1 MKRFSAGFTLIEVL
15 VAMVTFA
22 IASAAT
28 ASLMFHSTTF
38 IAKSNQR
45 SQAITIAQQA
55 IEDLRAVDYSAMDSG
70 STTVDWKDQSAYF
83 IVNWDISDDDPEPNM
98 KTIVV
103 SVSWESKGV
112 TSVYETQSIYT
123 DIDA

>member
-15 VAMVTFA
+15 VAMAVFA
-22 IASAAT
+22 IASAAI

-38 IAKSNQR
+38 IAQSNQR
-45 SQAITIAQQA
+45 SQAIAIAQQA
-55 IEDLRAVDYSAMDSG
+55 IEDLRAVDYTVMDSG
-70 STTVDWKDQSAYF
+70 SATVDWKDQSAYF
-83 IVNWDISDDDPEPNM
+83 TVNWAVSEDDPEPNM

-112 TSVYETQSIYT
+112 TNVYETQSIYT